1 MIGRLARTRL
11 GLFAG
16 RTRRGRPC
24 GVRRRGHERRG
35 LGDAHSQGDV
45 WVRAAAQ
52 TGRGYQSPRRWLSRE
67 EWVAAKSS
75 QSRQCPSGKTA
86 TQRGQPAR
94 RLTAVSTAARW
105 RRGGGT
111 EVLLG
116 TVRVS
121 MQRGGVRM
129 TPATGAAGHVIMGI
143 SVAAGGIGAAERH
156 TGLAP
161 LARTPE
167 GRARPAGSDRRV
179 FSLLSY

>member
-1 MIGRLARTRL
+1 M
-11 GLFAG
+11 
-16 RTRRGRPC
+16 
-24 GVRRRGHERRG
+24 
-35 LGDAHSQGDV
+35 
-45 WVRAAAQ
+45 
-52 TGRGYQSPRRWLSRE
+52 
-67 EWVAAKSS
+67 
-75 QSRQCPSGKTA
+75 
-86 TQRGQPAR
+86 
-94 RLTAVSTAARW
+94 TAVSPAARW
-105 RRGGGT
+105 RRGRGT

-121 MQRGGVRM
+121 MPRGGVRM

-167 GRARPAGSDRRV
+167 GRARPRAGSDRRV